1 MRMKILFGVVTLAVF
16 AGGPILR
23 SYIRQNPQPD
33 PSQAYARQEP
43 APVTYVAPQPAPAE
57 DDVRVAPAPAAAAA
71 PEAARVSEPA
81 RGSYSQP
88 AYRGER
94 APQPFRQQRSLEH
107 QALIVGGS
115 AAAGSAIGAVAGGG
129 KGAAIGAL
137 SGGAAGLA
145 YDLLTRN
152 Q

>member
-23 SYIRQNPQPD
+23 SYIRQIPQSD

-43 APVTYVAPQPAPAE
+43 APVTCVAPRSAPAE
-57 DDVRVAPAPAAAAA
+57 NDIQIEPAPAPAAT
-71 PEAARVSEPA
+71 PEAAQVSEPV
-81 RGSYSQP
+81 RESDSQP

-94 APQPFRQQRSLEH
+94 APQPFRQQRNLEH
-107 QALIVGGS
+107 QALIVGGG
-115 AAAGSAIGAVAGGG
+115 AAAGSAIRAVAGGG
-129 KGAAIGAL
+129 KGAAVGAL
-137 SGGAAGLA
+137 SGGVAGLT